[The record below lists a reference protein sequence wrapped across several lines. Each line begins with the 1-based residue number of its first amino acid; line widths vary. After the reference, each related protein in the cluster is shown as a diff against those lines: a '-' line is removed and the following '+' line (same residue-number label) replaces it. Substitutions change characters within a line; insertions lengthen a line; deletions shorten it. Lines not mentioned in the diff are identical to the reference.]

1 MLKIAFIGDSFS
13 AYRQD
18 GQFENHWSWKLAQ
31 QFPQHEYYNYALGG
45 RGVDHHQWCLL
56 DAKKRGVDVVFINR
70 TFTHRVAQQY
80 SDADCTFDIE
90 FSEADNYFSMSVLHH
105 IWFSGHQ
112 SNTLPIHVMG
122 NNTFHPIAAEITASL
137 KDKAMSE
144 QNQQYNDQWF
154 NNVDQL
160 YNFKHIIKLEL
171 MPLVENSAQHQ
182 LHDAHNI
189 NRIMFEAGE
198 SENFNKFSTA
208 FKNQIL
214 LDAGLIYTLT
224 DDHWSAKANT
234 WVLKNYILTK
244 ETIDIL
250 NNS

>member
-31 QFPQHEYYNYALGG
+31 QFPQHKYYNYALGG

-80 SDADCTFDIE
+80 SDDDCTFDIE
-90 FSEADNYFSMSVLHH
+90 FNEADNYFSMSLLHH

-122 NNTFHPIAAEITASL
+122 NNAFHPIAAEITASL

-182 LHDAHNI
+182 LHDAHDI

-198 SENFNKFSTA
+198 SEKFNKFSTA